1 MKYNVKFDSN
11 GLVPAVVQDYKTGE
25 VLMLAYMNQ
34 ESLDR
39 TIETGKTWFYSRSR
53 QALWNKGET
62 SGHFQY
68 VKSISFDCDCDSV
81 LVKVEQSGPACH
93 TGNKSC
99 FFNQE
104 IESDDCLNYSVLYN
118 VADIIQDRRLNP
130 KEGSY
135 TNYLFDKGIDKI
147 LKKVGEESA
156 EVIIASKNTDPDET
170 IYEMA
175 DLFFHCL
182 VLLNEK
188 NIDLEEIFRE
198 LKKRYKK

>member
-1 MKYNVKFDSN
+1 
-11 GLVPAVVQDYKTGE
+11 
-25 VLMLAYMNQ
+25 
-34 ESLDR
+34 
-39 TIETGKTWFYSRSR
+39 
-53 QALWNKGET
+53 
-62 SGHFQY
+62 
-68 VKSISFDCDCDSV
+68 VKSISFDCDYDSV
-81 LVKVEQSGPACH
+81 LVKVEQAGPACH

-104 IESDDCLNYSVLYN
+104 AESDDCLNYSVLYN
-118 VADIIQDRRLNP
+118 IADIIQDRRLNP

-156 EVIIASKNTDPDET
+156 EVIIASKNTDPGET
-170 IYEMA
+170 VYEMS

-188 NIDLEEIFRE
+188 NIGLEEIFKE